1 MKLICIYAN
10 YAAYN
15 NNALR
20 PLYNKDAPIV
30 YAMADT
36 ALLTGGKPFF
46 VPDCAAPCTCGAQL
60 AVRISRLGRFI
71 SPRFARRYYDA
82 FTVCATFTA
91 ENLFARCVSEGLPW
105 EISKGFDGAACV
117 GRPVLLEDR
126 SADAIGFR
134 LDIDGREVQRGN
146 TADLLRNV
154 DTCIAYVS
162 RFYTLRQG
170 DLLFT
175 GTPLP
180 DVVVEPGCHVDG
192 YADGQHLLSFNIR

>member
-105 EISKGFDGAACV
+105 EVSKGFDGAACV

-146 TADLLRNV
+146 TANLLRNV